1 MEDFSAKF
9 TESLLGNLFS
19 NSVQEIAR
27 QGAELMLK
35 LALEAEIEDFL
46 KCHHSKLTA
55 DGHQRIVRNGYHKE
69 RKLQTGIGELSIKVP
84 RCRDRLSLPVADV
97 SDNESKGSHATAK
110 VEYESHLIP
119 KYLRR
124 CEALDEFIPF
134 LYLTGVSSTRF
145 SDVLSQLLDKP
156 TSLSPGTLGRLK
168 ENWQKEY
175 DNWNSR
181 NLSNRRYVYWWVDG
195 VYFNVRGE
203 ADKNCALVI
212 IGASEDG
219 TKELVAMEIGYSES
233 EIKWHEML
241 LDLKS
246 RGLMDGPR
254 LAIGDGALG
263 FWKALKK
270 TFPQSI
276 HQRCWVHR
284 TRNVLSKLPKSLQK
298 QAKGSIHN
306 IYQAPTR
313 KEAEKAFDKFV
324 GAYEAKY
331 PKAVECL
338 IKTKE
343 ETMAFYGFPAEH
355 WRHIRSTNVIESVF
369 ASVRLRTYKTKG
381 CCSAATILPMAFQ
394 LVKTAQIRWQ
404 RIHSSNIIPMV
415 FNRELF
421 IDGVRHAA

>member
-1 MEDFSAKF
+1 MIFKKKYFSDR
-9 TESLLGNLFS
+9 L
-19 NSVQEIAR
+19 
-27 QGAELMLK
+27 
-35 LALEAEIEDFL
+35 
-46 KCHHSKLTA
+46 
-55 DGHQRIVRNGYHKE
+55 
-69 RKLQTGIGELSIKVP
+69 KLQTGIGELSLHVP
-84 RCRDRLSLPVADV
+84 RSRDRLSL
-97 SDNESKGSHATAK
+97 SISESGDIKSNAAAPGAPGAPGTK

-124 CEALDEFIPF
+124 CEVLDEFIPF
-134 LYLTGVSSTRF
+134 LYLTGASSTRF
-145 SDVLSQLLDKP
+145 SDVLSHLLGKP

-175 DNWNSR
+175 DGWNR
-181 NLSNRRYVYWWVDG
+181 RELSNRSYAYWWVDG

-212 IGASEDG
+212 IGVGEDG
-219 TKELVAMEIGYSES
+219 KKELVAMEMGYSES

-246 RGLMDGPR
+246 RGLMEGPR

-263 FWKALKK
+263 FWKAIKK
-270 TFPQSI
+270 VFPESV

-298 QAKGSIHN
+298 LAKSSIHD

-313 KEAEKAFDKFV
+313 DEAKKAFDKFF

-343 ETMAFYGFPAEH
+343 ETMAFYDFPAEH

-369 ASVRLRTYKTKG
+369 ASVRFRTYKTKG
-381 CCSAATILPMAFQ
+381 CCNNM
-394 LVKTAQIRWQ
+394 VKSVQTRWQ

-415 FNRELF
+415 FNWELF